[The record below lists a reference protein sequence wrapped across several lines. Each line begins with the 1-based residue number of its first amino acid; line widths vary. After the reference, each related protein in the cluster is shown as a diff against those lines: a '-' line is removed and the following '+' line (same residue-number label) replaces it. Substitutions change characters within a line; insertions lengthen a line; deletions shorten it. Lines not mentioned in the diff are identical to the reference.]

1 MNITIPFLL
10 DSLMR
15 GSEAWI
21 HSIVSARIAIPFN
34 IRTVF
39 NNINRP
45 LKQGV
50 DNFGENRE
58 VSDF

>member
-1 MNITIPFLL
+1 MNIAIPFLL

-21 HSIVSARIAIPFN
+21 HSIVSERIGIPFN
-34 IRTVF
+34 MRTVF

-45 LKQGV
+45 LKEGV
-50 DNFGENRE
+50 DGLLETPQQN
-58 VSDF
+58 